1 MDNKE
6 KIKEILVESF
16 IDSEDLNYDTPLI
29 SSGVLD
35 SISMLQFIDK
45 LEKVFEISFEAH
57 EIDKDKFD
65 SINLISTLVEEKKL

>member
-65 SINLISTLVEEKKL
+65 SINFEP